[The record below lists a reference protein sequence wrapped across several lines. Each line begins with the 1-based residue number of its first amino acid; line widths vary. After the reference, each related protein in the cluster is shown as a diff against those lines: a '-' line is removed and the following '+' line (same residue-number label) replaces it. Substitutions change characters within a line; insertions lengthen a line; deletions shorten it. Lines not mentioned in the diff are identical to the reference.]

1 MKPKRPKQKT
11 KKKQKT
17 TKQGMLRVEPVQ
29 QKVKNPTKHG
39 EKLQHI
45 KKTTK

>member
-11 KKKQKT
+11 KKQKT

-39 EKLQHI
+39 EKLQNI
-45 KKTTK
+45 KNTTK